1 MRWPLCVR
9 RGADFS
15 KKHSRQKEKN
25 SCKHI
30 PCQRLQRQVRMPCT
44 HWAKKRV
51 SERAKRI
58 LDICIAAQKSGARDL
73 TGREIQARYE
83 LQYGGRIDSGTVSAR
98 LRELQL
104 ADRLVRLPDR
114 LCLISGL
121 KVSPVRVLDEQ
132 MGLTA

>member
-1 MRWPLCVR
+1 MQT
-9 RGADFS
+9 
-15 KKHSRQKEKN
+15 HS
-25 SCKHI
+25 
-30 PCQRLQRQVRMPCT
+30 MPT
-44 HWAKKRV
+44 ASASSAHALHTLGKKRV